1 MRLIIITL
9 YVLAAYAL
17 TVPLAY
23 CRAVYI
29 NNRKGRLFN
38 AGTLILLAIVWP
50 WWLLLTIKK
59 YLL

>member
-1 MRLIIITL
+1 MQIITVTL

-23 CRAVYI
+23 WRAVYI

-38 AGTLILLAIVWP
+38 TGTLILLAIVWP
-50 WWLLLTIKK
+50 WWLVLTIKK